1 MNKLK
6 NIDWVRTMFLIPILL
21 VAVISISHVI
31 SWYSMSNPHNWA
43 IFLSISIEIGAMTSL
58 IAATKK
64 IKGGVWFMFGIVTLI
79 QIIGNIFYSY
89 VHIDEVSNTFQK
101 WVELTG
107 PLFEMVGTESTD
119 VIPHKRWL
127 ALLEGGLLPLIS
139 LTALHFYVKYEKP
152 KTDEV
157 PTKTDQDN
165 DEDKIDTFLEE
176 PNTRVRPNQDKVK
189 GIWSHIKKLR
199 EDSILSEPTVESD
212 VDGPYE
218 DDDED
223 DDDQLDEVMNKD
235 LEDVIE
241 FDKLE
246 DMLVEPG
253 ETPKD
258 GVIEDL
264 GDGRKVFRDK
274 DGVKALV
281 YRKR

>member
-21 VAVISISHVI
+21 VATISISHVI
-31 SWYSMSNPHNWA
+31 SWYSMSNPYNWA

-89 VHIDEVSNTFQK
+89 VHINEVSDTFQK
-101 WVELTG
+101 WVELTS
-107 PLFEMVGTESTD
+107 PLFESIGTESTD

-152 KTDEV
+152 QTDEV

-165 DEDKIDTFLEE
+165 DEDLIETTEK
-176 PNTRVRPNQDKVK
+176 PRVRPNQDKVK
-189 GIWSHIKKLR
+189 GIWGRVKKLR
-199 EDSILSEPTVESD
+199 DEGKLPQTPDEDIIDEPTALAFTPNEEDQLSD
-212 VDGPYE
+212 V
-218 DDDED
+218 
-223 DDDQLDEVMNKD
+223 MNND
-235 LEDVIE
+235 LEEVIE

-246 DMLVEPG
+246 DMLTEPN
-253 ETPKD
+253 EIHED

-281 YRKR
+281 YKKR